1 MLKFYISELTCYQG
15 SGDSAVLSSCTGSP
29 YADRCIK
36 ETISGVVTYSCDLAS
51 NKIIEGSVADFAC
64 STINS
69 DEICI
74 CGTDGCNR
82 MSSSSSSSSMIQI
95 LIIPIFELK
104 TIRNSELYI
113 DTGNRK

>member
-1 MLKFYISELTCYQG
+1 MLNINISALKCYQG

-36 ETISGVVTYSCDLAS
+36 ETIGGVVTYSCDLAS
-51 NKIIEGSVADFAC
+51 NKIIEGSVADNAC

-74 CGTDGCNR
+74 CSTDGCNTV
-82 MSSSSSSSSMIQI
+82 SSSSRSSSMI
-95 LIIPIFELK
+95 
-104 TIRNSELYI
+104 
-113 DTGNRK
+113 